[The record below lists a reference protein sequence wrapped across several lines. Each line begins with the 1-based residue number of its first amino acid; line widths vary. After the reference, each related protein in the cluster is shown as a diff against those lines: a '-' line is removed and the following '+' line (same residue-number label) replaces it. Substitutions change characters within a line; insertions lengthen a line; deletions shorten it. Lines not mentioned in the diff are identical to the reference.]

1 VDRVKWF
8 RDRADR
14 DRFRE
19 EVQILQAEF
28 ERTVVSHKRM
38 AEVWTQLADTVS
50 CPGAVAYA
58 HKKAEMYDGLAQE
71 CSKAYEVA
79 RKEAGSVNTG
89 LKQ

>member
-1 VDRVKWF
+1 MDRVKWF

-14 DRFRE
+14 NRFRE

-28 ERTVVSHKRM
+28 ERTIVSHKRM

-50 CPGAVAYA
+50 CPGAAAYA

-79 RKEAGSVNTG
+79 RKEAGSINAGV
-89 LKQ
+89 KQ